1 MDKRKIEILN
11 AIINSYIDMPNPV
24 GSRTISKEYDLGISS
39 ATIRNEMADLEELGF
54 LNKPHQSAGRIPSDK
69 AYRFYVDELIDGF
82 KEDNRSINF
91 ENNLREELE
100 RSSNNLTELF
110 ENTTNLLAKVTNCT
124 AFLVAP
130 KKPDTTIKKISI
142 VKLDDYNLLLLVIG
156 NKGIVEKNFLNLSRD
171 ISESDILEIENKLN
185 QEISGLDFDKIEG
198 IKVKLTGK
206 MALFHDLISDILT
219 LTSKFS
225 GSLTSVEVYYDGL
238 TNILNFD
245 EYRDLDRAREFMS
258 VIEDRESL
266 MSILQFENLKK
277 DLDIL
282 IGNEN
287 SINAMKNNSIIK
299 RVFKSYDNIYGSL
312 GVIGPIRMDYSK
324 IINTVNIFGNVVTDI
339 IREI

>member
-69 AYRFYVDELIDGF
+69 AYRFYVNELIDGF
-82 KEDNRSINF
+82 IEDEEILGF
-91 ENNLREELE
+91 ENSLRKKLKDK
-100 RSSNNLTELF
+100 SNTLTELF

-130 KKPDTTIKKISI
+130 KKPDTTIKRISL

-156 NKGIVEKNFLNLSRD
+156 NRGVVEKNFINLSSD
-171 ISESDILEIENKLN
+171 ISENDLIEIENKIN
-185 QEISGLDFDKIEG
+185 KEISGLDFDKIDG
-198 IKVKLTGK
+198 IEVKLTGK
-206 MALFHDLISDILT
+206 MALFHNLISDILT
-219 LTSKFS
+219 MTSKFS

-245 EYRDLDRAREFMS
+245 EYKDLDRAREFMS
-258 VIEDRESL
+258 IIEDRESL
-266 MSILQFENLKK
+266 MKILQFEDLKK

-287 SINAMKNNSIIK
+287 SISSMKNNSIIK
-299 RVFKSYDNIYGSL
+299 RLFKSYDNIYGSL
-312 GVIGPIRMDYSK
+312 GVIGPIRMDYYK
-324 IINTVNIFGNVVTDI
+324 LINTVNAFSNIVSDLI
-339 IREI
+339 KEI